1 MEIKY
6 KNIILRDMIP
16 SDIED
21 NVRWDTTETE
31 WSDYDAPW
39 EPVGGEEASERESWT
54 RYYEAVRG
62 MAEKAIRWRFEIEW
76 EGRHIGW
83 VSSYLIDENYEWIA
97 FSDVQEGQTVY
108 RAVGIDICES
118 DCWGQGVGTNAL
130 RAFIQYYFH
139 QGFDTLYTQTWSGNS
154 RMIHCAEKQ
163 GFAECCRRVGIH
175 EVRGKR
181 YDELTFRLNKT
192 VSAP

>member
-1 MEIKY
+1 
-6 KNIILRDMIP
+6 MIP

-54 RYYEAVRG
+54 RYYESVRG

-76 EGRHIGW
+76 E
-83 VSSYLIDENYEWIA
+83 
-97 FSDVQEGQTVY
+97 
-108 RAVGIDICES
+108 AVILKE
-118 DCWGQGVGTNAL
+118 
-130 RAFIQYYFH
+130 
-139 QGFDTLYTQTWSGNS
+139 
-154 RMIHCAEKQ
+154 
-163 GFAECCRRVGIH
+163 
-175 EVRGKR
+175 
-181 YDELTFRLNKT
+181 YDGLTFKLNKT